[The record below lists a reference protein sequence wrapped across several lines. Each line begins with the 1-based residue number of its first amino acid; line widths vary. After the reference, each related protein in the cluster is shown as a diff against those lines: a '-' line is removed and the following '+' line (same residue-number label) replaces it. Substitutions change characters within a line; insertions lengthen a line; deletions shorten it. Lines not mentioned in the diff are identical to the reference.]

1 MEEMSEPVTKMTLRA
16 FVCVK
21 VIFFAFFGILT
32 AVFGTVL
39 IGGCLWPLFFL
50 SPPTYRLI
58 VDYVI
63 AMWQVSIVVSIT
75 IYSVEISL
83 YRPRDQRTFFH
94 LKSS

>member
-1 MEEMSEPVTKMTLRA
+1 MGEISEPVKKMTLRA

-21 VIFFAFFGILT
+21 VIFTAFFGILT

-50 SPPTYRLI
+50 SPLAYRLI

-75 IYSVEISL
+75 
-83 YRPRDQRTFFH
+83 
-94 LKSS
+94 